1 MATIKQIA
9 ASEILD
15 SRGNPTIETVI
26 YLSDGVSAS
35 SSIPSGASKGAYEAI
50 ELRDNDTAHYAGMG
64 VLNAIK
70 NVNDL
75 IAPKLLGMEITD
87 QQKIDNVIIGIDG
100 TQNKG
105 RLGANAT
112 LSVSQAS
119 VKAAAKS
126 LNIPVYKYVRQFV
139 QLQTNKKMPTPL
151 FNVLEGGK
159 HADNAIDFQE
169 FLVIPASTKL
179 FSEGLEIGAAVHRS
193 MKKLL
198 SERSASTLNADEGG
212 YAPQLPST
220 REALNTVKQAIDQSG
235 FMFSYDVFMGLD
247 VAATSFFENKLYKL
261 KEKSAPFGPAD
272 LVEHYKILFDDYSLT
287 YIEDPFAEDD
297 WDGWKKMMLAL
308 GDKTL
313 IVGDD
318 LTTTNPFR
326 LQLALDNN
334 VIGGII
340 IKPNQIGTISESIA
354 VAEIAK
360 FKNLKVIVS
369 HRSGETLDDFIADFA
384 VGINADYVKFGA
396 PARER
401 IAKYNRLKQ
410 IEVEIASS

>member
-1 MATIKQIA
+1 MSTVKQIVA
-9 ASEILD
+9 REILD
-15 SRGNPTIETVI
+15 SRGNPTIETEI
-26 YLSDGVSAS
+26 YLSDGIAVS
-35 SSIPSGASKGAYEAI
+35 SSVPSGASKGTYEAV
-50 ELRDNDTAHYAGMG
+50 ELRDNDISRYAGLG
-64 VLNAIK
+64 VLNAVK

-87 QQKIDNVIIGIDG
+87 QQKIDKIIIEIDG

-112 LSVSQAS
+112 LSVSQAC

-126 LNIPVYKYVRQFV
+126 LNIPVHQHIGNFIQPRDI
-139 QLQTNKKMPTPL
+139 KKIPTPL

-159 HADNAIDFQE
+159 HADNEVDFQE
-169 FLVIPASTKL
+169 FLIIPASTKS
-179 FSEGLEIGAAVHRS
+179 FSEGLEIGSAIYRS
-193 MKKLL
+193 LKKLL
-198 SERSASTLNADEGG
+198 SERSVPTLSADEGG
-212 YAPQLPST
+212 FAPQLPST
-220 REALNTVKQAIDQSG
+220 KDALDLIKQAIDQSG
-235 FMFSYDVFMGLD
+235 FMFSYDAFMGVD
-247 VAATSFFENKLYKL
+247 VASTSFFINKSYKL
-261 KEKSAPFGPAD
+261 KEKSAPLGAAD
-272 LVEHYKILFDDYSLT
+272 LTEYYKTLFNDYSLT
-287 YIEDPFAEDD
+287 YIEDPFAEED
-297 WDGWKKMMLAL
+297 WDGWKKMQLAL

-340 IKPNQIGTISESIA
+340 IKPNQIGTITEAIA
-354 VAEIAK
+354 VSEMAK
-360 FKNLKVIVS
+360 FKNLKVAVS

-384 VGINADYVKFGA
+384 VGINADYAKFGA
-396 PARER
+396 PSRER

-410 IEVEIASS
+410 IETEIATS